1 MKTKRTICIIAVTL
15 CCATSL
21 FAQGSMNA
29 YDYSHTDIKG
39 TARYMG
45 MAGAFG
51 ALGGD
56 VSTLSQNPAGI
67 GVYRSN
73 EIVTTLDIAGNS
85 SETKTAVN
93 MKNNLTQFAFDN
105 VGIIGTFNT
114 GKSLGMVSYNFGFAY
129 NRRNSYD
136 RSYRVKYNHLQSS
149 VTNYI
154 ADKSFGI
161 LESDLGGINVGSGDA
176 YDINGLPWLSILGYE
191 SLLISPQENPE
202 GGYYEDSYEGL
213 FGKGTSGDGMLSV
226 RERGHTNEYTFN
238 FGGNVSN
245 VVYFGVGLGIM
256 DLDYEMTSYH
266 DENLAGTS
274 GFVPVYEESSDQ
286 VYNYP
291 ITSSEFSLWN
301 RLKTEGTGVNVK
313 LGLIARLT
321 NYWRLG
327 LSFHSPT
334 YYSMSDYYTA
344 SVGNRYAYVN
354 ENTNETFVGDDMTD
368 APEGRYEY
376 NLVTPW
382 KFMASTAFII
392 GKKGIVSFDY
402 EYTAYDKMSLSEVD
416 GMEMNVANDDIASY
430 FKAGHT
436 IRIGGEYRITPQL
449 SARLGYA
456 NQLSPMKVSVGDE
469 LNIAGMA
476 PHYTLDRGTQYYTCG
491 LGYRFG
497 IFYTDMA
504 YVHKRAKS
512 DVLAFSPIPVTGL
525 TSEVATLC
533 TKNNSFV
540 LTLGFK
546 F

>member
-1 MKTKRTICIIAVTL
+1 MAITMCGV
-15 CCATSL
+15 TSL

-29 YDYSHTDIKG
+29 YNYSRTDIKG

-45 MAGAFG
+45 MGGAFG

-56 VSTLSQNPAGI
+56 ISTLSQNPAGI

-73 EIVTTLDIAGNS
+73 EIATTLGIAGIS
-85 SETKTAVN
+85 AETKTSVN
-93 MKNNLTQFAFDN
+93 VNNNLTKFTFDN
-105 VGIIGTFNT
+105 IGIIGTFNT
-114 GKSLGMVSYNFGFAY
+114 GKDLGMVSYNFGFAY

-136 RSYRVKYNHLQSS
+136 QTYRVQYSNLRSS

-161 LESDLGGINVGSGDA
+161 WEEDLAGTNVQSGDA

-191 SLLISPQENPE
+191 SLLMSPQENPE
-202 GGYYEDSYEGL
+202 GGYYDDSYEGL
-213 FGKGTSGDGMLSV
+213 FGAKATGSGSLYV
-226 RERGHTNEYTFN
+226 RERGRTNEYTFN

-245 VVYFGVGLGIM
+245 VVYFGIGLGIM
-256 DLDYEMTSYH
+256 DLDYEMTSSH
-266 DENLAGTS
+266 DENLSNTS
-274 GFVPVYEESSDQ
+274 GFVPIYEEEDGDNGQ

-291 ITSSEFSLWN
+291 ITSSNFSLWN
-301 RLKTEGTGVNVK
+301 RLKTEGTGFNVK
-313 LGLIARLT
+313 LGLIARVT
-321 NYWRLG
+321 DYWRLG
-327 LSFHSPT
+327 LSFHTPT
-334 YYSMSDYYTA
+334 YYSMSDYYMA
-344 SVGNRYAYVN
+344 SVDNSYTYLKNNSN
-354 ENTNETFVGDDMTD
+354 ESRNDITD
-368 APEGRYEY
+368 SPEGRYDY
-376 NLVTPW
+376 SLVTPW

-402 EYTAYDKMSLSEVD
+402 EYTAY
-416 GMEMNVANDDIASY
+416 
-430 FKAGHT
+430 AGHT
-436 IRIGGEYRITPQL
+436 FRVGGEYRITPQL

-456 NQLSPMKVSVGDE
+456 NQLSPMKVSTGDE

-497 IFYTDMA
+497 IFYADMA
-504 YVHKRAKS
+504 YIHKNAKS
-512 DVLAFSPIPVTGL
+512 DVLAFSPIPSTGL
-525 TSEVATLC
+525 TSEVATLHA
-533 TKNNSFV
+533 KNNSFI

>member
-1 MKTKRTICIIAVTL
+1 MAITM
-15 CCATSL
+15 CCVASL

-29 YDYSHTDIKG
+29 YNYSRTDIKG

-45 MAGAFG
+45 MGGAFG

-56 VSTLSQNPAGI
+56 ISTLSQNPAGI

-73 EIVTTLDIAGNS
+73 EIVTTLGIAGIS
-85 SETKTAVN
+85 AETKTSVN
-93 MKNNLTQFAFDN
+93 VNNNLTKFVFDN

-114 GKSLGMVSYNFGFAY
+114 GKDLGIVSYNFGFAY

-136 RSYRVKYNHLQSS
+136 QTYRVQYSNLRSS

-161 LESDLGGINVGSGDA
+161 RENDLAGADVQSGDA

-202 GGYYEDSYEGL
+202 GVYYEDSYEGL
-213 FGKGTSGDGMLSV
+213 FGAKATGSGSLYV
-226 RERGHTNEYTFN
+226 RERGRTNEYTFN

-245 VVYFGVGLGIM
+245 VVYFGIGLGIM
-256 DLDYEMTSYH
+256 DLDYEMISSH
-266 DENLAGTS
+266 DENLFNTS
-274 GFVPVYEESSDQ
+274 GFVPKKEIIEEPDKYEIYD
-286 VYNYP
+286 YP
-291 ITSSEFSLWN
+291 ITASNFSLWN

-313 LGLIARLT
+313 LGLIARVT
-321 NYWRLG
+321 DYWRLG
-327 LSFHSPT
+327 LAFHTPT
-334 YYSMSDYYTA
+334 YYSMSDYYMA
-344 SVGNRYAYVN
+344 SVDNAYTYVN
-354 ENTNETFVGDDMTD
+354 TNVNETFSERDVTD
-368 APEGRYEY
+368 SPEGRYDY
-376 NLVTPW
+376 SLVTPW

-402 EYTAYDKMSLSEVD
+402 EYTAYDKMSLSETD
-416 GMEMNVANDDIASY
+416 GLEMNDVNDDISSY

-436 IRIGGEYRITPQL
+436 FRVGGEYRITSQL

-456 NQLSPMKVSVGDE
+456 NQLSPMKVSTGDE

-497 IFYTDMA
+497 IFYADMA
-504 YVHKRAKS
+504 YIHKNAKS
-512 DVLAFSPIPVTGL
+512 DVLAFSPIPSTGL
-525 TSEVATLC
+525 TSEVATLHA
-533 TKNNSFV
+533 KNNSFI

>member
-1 MKTKRTICIIAVTL
+1 MAITM
-15 CCATSL
+15 CCVASL

-29 YDYSHTDIKG
+29 YNYSRTDIKG

-45 MAGAFG
+45 MGGAFG

-56 VSTLSQNPAGI
+56 ISTLSQNPAGI

-73 EIVTTLDIAGNS
+73 EIVTTLGIAGIS
-85 SETKTAVN
+85 AETKTSVN
-93 MKNNLTQFAFDN
+93 VNNNLTKFVFDN

-114 GKSLGMVSYNFGFAY
+114 GKDLGIVSYNFGFAY

-136 RSYRVKYNHLQSS
+136 QTYRVQYSNLRSS

-161 LESDLGGINVGSGDA
+161 RENDLAGADVQSGDA

-202 GGYYEDSYEGL
+202 GVYYEDSYEGL
-213 FGKGTSGDGMLSV
+213 FGAKATGSGSLYV
-226 RERGHTNEYTFN
+226 RERGRTNEYTFN

-245 VVYFGVGLGIM
+245 VVYFGIGLGIM
-256 DLDYEMTSYH
+256 DLDYEMISSH
-266 DENLAGTS
+266 DENLFNTS
-274 GFVPVYEESSDQ
+274 GFVPKKEIIEEPDKYEIYD
-286 VYNYP
+286 YP
-291 ITSSEFSLWN
+291 ITASNFSLWN

-313 LGLIARLT
+313 LGLIARVT
-321 NYWRLG
+321 DYWRLG
-327 LSFHSPT
+327 LAFHTPT
-334 YYSMSDYYTA
+334 YYSMSDYYMA
-344 SVGNRYAYVN
+344 SVDNAYTYVN
-354 ENTNETFVGDDMTD
+354 TNVNETFSERDVTD
-368 APEGRYEY
+368 SPEGRYDY
-376 NLVTPW
+376 SLVTPW

-402 EYTAYDKMSLSEVD
+402 EYTAYDKMSLSETD
-416 GMEMNVANDDIASY
+416 GLEMNDVNDDISSY

-436 IRIGGEYRITPQL
+436 FRVGGEYRITPQL

-456 NQLSPMKVSVGDE
+456 NQLSPMKVSTGDA

-497 IFYTDMA
+497 IFYADMA
-504 YVHKRAKS
+504 YIHKNAKS
-512 DVLAFSPIPVTGL
+512 DVLAFSPIPSTGL
-525 TSEVATLC
+525 TSEVATLHA
-533 TKNNSFV
+533 KNNSFI

>member
-1 MKTKRTICIIAVTL
+1 MAITM
-15 CCATSL
+15 CCVASL

-29 YDYSHTDIKG
+29 YNYSRTDIKG

-45 MAGAFG
+45 MGGAFG

-56 VSTLSQNPAGI
+56 ISTLSQNPAGI

-73 EIVTTLDIAGNS
+73 EIVTTLGIAGIS
-85 SETKTAVN
+85 AETKTSVN
-93 MKNNLTQFAFDN
+93 VNNNLTKFVFDN

-114 GKSLGMVSYNFGFAY
+114 GKDLGIVSYNFGFAY

-136 RSYRVKYNHLQSS
+136 QTYRVQYSNLRSS

-161 LESDLGGINVGSGDA
+161 RENDLAGADVQSGDA

-191 SLLISPQENPE
+191 SLLMSPQENLE
-202 GGYYEDSYEGL
+202 GGYYDDSYEGL
-213 FGKGTSGDGMLSV
+213 FGAKATGSGSLYV
-226 RERGHTNEYTFN
+226 RERGRTNEYTFN

-245 VVYFGVGLGIM
+245 VVYFGIGLGIM
-256 DLDYEMTSYH
+256 DLDYEMISSH
-266 DENLAGTS
+266 DENLFNTS
-274 GFVPVYEESSDQ
+274 GFVPKKEKIEEPDKYEI
-286 VYNYP
+286 YNYP
-291 ITSSEFSLWN
+291 ITASNFSLWN
-301 RLKTEGTGVNVK
+301 RLKTEGTGFNVK
-313 LGLIARLT
+313 LGLIARVT
-321 NYWRLG
+321 DYWRLG
-327 LSFHSPT
+327 LAFHTPT
-334 YYSMSDYYTA
+334 YYSMSDYYMA
-344 SVGNRYAYVN
+344 SVDNAYTYVN
-354 ENTNETFVGDDMTD
+354 TNVNETLSERDVTD
-368 APEGRYEY
+368 SPEGRYDY
-376 NLVTPW
+376 SLVTPW

-402 EYTAYDKMSLSEVD
+402 EYMAYDKMSLSETD
-416 GMEMNVANDDIASY
+416 GLEMNDVNDDISSY

-436 IRIGGEYRITPQL
+436 FRVGGEYRITPQL

-456 NQLSPMKVSVGDE
+456 NQLSPMKVSTGDA

-497 IFYTDMA
+497 IFYADMA
-504 YVHKRAKS
+504 YIHKNAKS
-512 DVLAFSPIPVTGL
+512 DVLAFSPIPSTGL
-525 TSEVATLC
+525 TSEVATLHA
-533 TKNNSFV
+533 KNNSFI

>member
-1 MKTKRTICIIAVTL
+1 
-15 CCATSL
+15 
-21 FAQGSMNA
+21 MNA
-29 YDYSHTDIKG
+29 YNYSRTDIKG

-45 MAGAFG
+45 MGGAFG

-56 VSTLSQNPAGI
+56 ISTLSQNPAGI

-73 EIVTTLDIAGNS
+73 EIVTTLGIAGIS
-85 SETKTAVN
+85 AETKTSVN
-93 MKNNLTQFAFDN
+93 VNNNLTKFVFDN

-114 GKSLGMVSYNFGFAY
+114 GKDLGIVSYNFGFAY

-136 RSYRVKYNHLQSS
+136 QTYRVQYSNLRSS

-161 LESDLGGINVGSGDA
+161 RENDLAGADVQSGDA

-191 SLLISPQENPE
+191 SLLMSPQENPE
-202 GGYYEDSYEGL
+202 GGYYDDSYEGL
-213 FGKGTSGDGMLSV
+213 FGAKATGSGSLYV
-226 RERGHTNEYTFN
+226 RERGRTNEYTFN

-245 VVYFGVGLGIM
+245 VVYFGIGLGIM
-256 DLDYEMTSYH
+256 DLDYEMISSH
-266 DENLAGTS
+266 DENLFNTS
-274 GFVPVYEESSDQ
+274 GFVPKKEKIEEPDKYEI
-286 VYNYP
+286 YNYP
-291 ITSSEFSLWN
+291 ITASNFSLWN
-301 RLKTEGTGVNVK
+301 RLKTEGTGFNVK
-313 LGLIARLT
+313 LGLIARVT
-321 NYWRLG
+321 DYWRLG
-327 LSFHSPT
+327 LAFHTPT
-334 YYSMSDYYTA
+334 YYSMSDYYMA
-344 SVGNRYAYVN
+344 SVDNAYTYVN
-354 ENTNETFVGDDMTD
+354 TNVNETLSERDVTD
-368 APEGRYEY
+368 SPEGRYDY
-376 NLVTPW
+376 SLVTPW

-402 EYTAYDKMSLSEVD
+402 EYTAYDKMSLSETD
-416 GMEMNVANDDIASY
+416 GLEMNDVNDDISSY

-436 IRIGGEYRITPQL
+436 FRVGGEYRITPQL

-456 NQLSPMKVSVGDE
+456 NQLSPMKVSTGDA

-497 IFYTDMA
+497 IFYADMA
-504 YVHKRAKS
+504 YIHKNAKS
-512 DVLAFSPIPVTGL
+512 DVLAFSPIPSTGL
-525 TSEVATLC
+525 TSEVATLHA
-533 TKNNSFV
+533 KNNSFI

>member
-1 MKTKRTICIIAVTL
+1 MAITM
-15 CCATSL
+15 CCVASL

-29 YDYSHTDIKG
+29 YNYSRTDIKG

-45 MAGAFG
+45 MGGAFG

-56 VSTLSQNPAGI
+56 ISTLSQNPAGI

-73 EIVTTLDIAGNS
+73 EIVTTLGIAGIS
-85 SETKTAVN
+85 AETKTSVN
-93 MKNNLTQFAFDN
+93 VNNNLTKFVFDN

-114 GKSLGMVSYNFGFAY
+114 GKDLGIVSYNFGFAY

-136 RSYRVKYNHLQSS
+136 QTYRVQYSYLRSS
-149 VTNYI
+149 VTKDI

-161 LESDLGGINVGSGDA
+161 WENDLAGANVQSGDA

-202 GGYYEDSYEGL
+202 GDYYDDSYEGL
-213 FGKGTSGDGMLSV
+213 FGAKATGSGSLYV
-226 RERGHTNEYTFN
+226 RERGRTNEYTFN

-245 VVYFGVGLGIM
+245 VVYFGIGLGIM
-256 DLDYEMTSYH
+256 DLDYEMISSH
-266 DENLAGTS
+266 DENLFNTS
-274 GFVPVYEESSDQ
+274 GFVPKKEIIEEPDK
-286 VYNYP
+286 YKIYDYP
-291 ITSSEFSLWN
+291 ITASNFSLWN

-313 LGLIARLT
+313 LGLIARVT
-321 NYWRLG
+321 DYWRLG
-327 LSFHSPT
+327 LSFHTPT
-334 YYSMSDYYTA
+334 YYSMSDYYMA
-344 SVGNRYAYVN
+344 SVDNAYTYVN
-354 ENTNETFVGDDMTD
+354 TNVNETFSERDVTD
-368 APEGRYEY
+368 SPEGRYDY
-376 NLVTPW
+376 SLVTPW

-402 EYTAYDKMSLSEVD
+402 EYTAYDKMSLSETD
-416 GMEMNVANDDIASY
+416 GLEMNDVNDDISSY

-436 IRIGGEYRITPQL
+436 FRVGGEYRITSQL

-456 NQLSPMKVSVGDE
+456 NQLSPMKVSTGDA

-497 IFYTDMA
+497 IFYADMA
-504 YVHKRAKS
+504 YIHKNAKS
-512 DVLAFSPIPVTGL
+512 DVLAFSPIPSTGL
-525 TSEVATLC
+525 TSEVATLHA
-533 TKNNSFV
+533 KNNSFI